1 MFRPGGNETACC
13 SYGRRIGKA
22 PSQRARRSTA
32 CVARASCVGVGVGC
46 GCMDV
51 YACVRAST
59 QAQTRPWGA
68 TGSEEEK
75 KCCPGGRQQ
84 VAGWTRHRSPVRASG
99 QGMGLPTPRR
109 KWVRSLL
116 DCWAQQPSPL
126 RDTTSQTHPY
136 RHTHTTRGEARLLDR
151 GKDVEE
157 GK

>member
-1 MFRPGGNETACC
+1 MAVGLEKHLAKGPDGHSLR
-13 SYGRRIGKA
+13 SV
-22 PSQRARRSTA
+22 RARA
-32 CVARASCVGVGVGC
+32 GVGVG